1 MITVLLVDDHE
12 LVRSGIQSL
21 LDAEQEIS
29 VVSVA
34 DSGEQALKAVETYKP
49 DVILLDVNMPGIG
62 GLETCRRLIQR
73 YPDIKVIALS
83 IHNDGPIPKQVLAL
97 GAMGFISKMSPVSEM
112 VLAIKQVVNGKKYI
126 CSDVA
131 NNLALSSLENKE
143 KSPFDKLS
151 AREAE
156 IVCQVLQ
163 GKNIQEMS
171 KMFSVSDKTIN
182 THRYRIYNKL
192 NVKNDVELTRM
203 AVKFK
208 FIDSS
213 LI

>member
-1 MITVLLVDDHE
+1 MINVLLVDDHE

-21 LDAEQEIS
+21 LDAEREIS
-29 VVSVA
+29 VISVA
-34 DSGEQALKAVETYKP
+34 ESGEQAIKAVQELSP

-73 YPDIKVIALS
+73 YPDIKIIALS
-83 IHNDGPIPKQVLAL
+83 IHNDGPIPKQVLGL
-97 GAMGFISKMSPVSEM
+97 GAMGFISKMSPVTEM
-112 VLAIKQVVNGKKYI
+112 VFAIKQVINGKKYI

-131 NNLALSSLENKE
+131 SNIAFSSISDDE

-171 KMFSVSDKTIN
+171 RMFSISDKTIN
-182 THRYRIYNKL
+182 TYRYRIYNKL
-192 NVKNDVELTRM
+192 NIKNDVELTRM